1 MRVPGH
7 KGTLGNELADTEAT
21 AAATATGDPPRCIF
35 NASTWFLVRRTFTSQ
50 QPVNTLRVLV
60 YGALEWSKYCNENCA
75 NGTLL
80 GHRISPENAH
90 VVVLVVVGLFD

>member
-7 KGTLGNELADTEAT
+7 KGTLGSELADTEAT
-21 AAATATGDPPRCIF
+21 AAVTATGDPSRCIF
-35 NASTWFLVRRTFTSQ
+35 NASTRILVRRTFTSQ
-50 QPVNTLRVLV
+50 PTVNTLRVVV
-60 YGALEWSKYCNENCA
+60 YGALEWSKDCNESCA
-75 NGTLL
+75 TTTLL